1 MTTGEKIAQ
10 KRKELSLSQE
20 ALGEKLGLSRQAI
33 YKWES
38 DAALPEIDKLV
49 ALSKL
54 FGVSV
59 GWLLGAEEPATGE
72 GPEGDPGRELSEKE
86 LQMVEEIASR
96 YLAAQPQQTPKQKG
110 GGFFAAFLVALIAA
124 VVLLPLTLILFW
136 RMSDL
141 EERYYGLQSSTNR
154 IYANIEQEMGAV
166 TDRVEEILKTQNSLL
181 ADYRCELT
189 GADLKENTVTFSLR
203 ATPKTWAEGLSA
215 LFVVNTGEK
224 YEEFP
229 APAEED
235 RSFSGELTVPLTD
248 SITLSVVLT
257 TPDGARSTQLLEAY
271 TDLRAQSMPQ
281 LDEISD
287 KLWEFGQNGR
297 EMSAFDSGQY
307 PDFVYWRQSGM
318 VSGLDIPGIDPARVT
333 DVKMGLFKN
342 GDLLT
347 WAQPVEDP
355 GYSVY
360 RGYEGFSFAA
370 LPNME
375 LTLEPA
381 KDLLQAVWFFRDSY
395 GRIFVERESYQL
407 GANGRLIHLIGT
419 STHSAPEEWNCPK
432 DADGWPAERSVL
444 TGADLAA
451 GTVTFSLRATPP
463 APCSTAVFRWT
474 SGADSGESPAQMG
487 EEGSFTGAVTVPL
500 TDSITFSAVF
510 TAPDGA
516 QTTQDLGT
524 CTGLYARSRPI
535 TDLSL
540 SPQVIDADSG
550 AIRGTTITLPG
561 SPGSNLGWDTW
572 DPKEAA
578 PGEALVDGMAP
589 AAVVEGKYGL
599 FKDGELLCWYVP
611 GRQPDWNIKAVGKN
625 DDFLWWEAP
634 EMTFT
639 LEPGEVLQR
648 VRFCRDSY
656 GRVLSQLAGAWVQDT
671 NPGRLLPAPDPEN
684 GWELDAWSYPRD
696 ADGWPLAE

>member
-59 GWLLGAEEPATGE
+59 GWLLGAEEAAGG
-72 GPEGDPGRELSEKE
+72 GPEEGPGRELSEKE
-86 LQMVEEIASR
+86 LQMVEEIVSR
-96 YLAAQPQQTPKQKG
+96 YLAAQPQQAPKQKG
-110 GGFFAAFLVALIAA
+110 GGFFAAFLAAMIAA
-124 VVLLPLTLILFW
+124 AVLLPLTLILFW

-154 IYANIEQEMGAV
+154 IYSSIEQEIGAV
-166 TDRVEEILKTQNSLL
+166 TDRVEEVLKTQNSLL

-215 LFVVNTGEK
+215 LFVVNTGEE
-224 YEEFP
+224 YRELP
-229 APAEED
+229 ALPEED

-257 TPDGARSTQLLEAY
+257 TPDGARSTQLLETY
-271 TDLRAQSMPQ
+271 TDLYTGSLPNFEEIGDRLWTVIQSSAEQ
-281 LDEISD
+281 EAF
-287 KLWEFGQNGR
+287 EAGR
-297 EMSAFDSGQY
+297 Y
-307 PDFVYWRQSGM
+307 PGVVCWREEGM
-318 VSGLDIPGIDPARVT
+318 VSALDISGDGPARVT
-333 DVKMGLFKN
+333 EVKMGLFKN
-342 GDLLT
+342 GDLLA
-347 WAQPVEDP
+347 WAEPTEEP
-355 GYSVY
+355 GHCAY
-360 RGYEGFSFAA
+360 RGMEGFSFAK
-370 LPNME
+370 LPDVE

-395 GRIFVERESYQL
+395 GRILVESESYQL
-407 GANGRLIHLIGT
+407 GVNGRLIYLT
-419 STHSAPEEWNCPK
+419 SASAHSSPEEWNCPR
-432 DADGWPAERSVL
+432 DHHGWPVEGAEL

-463 APCSTAVFRWT
+463 APGSTAVFHWT
-474 SGADSGESPAQMG
+474 SGVDSGECPAQMG

-510 TAPDGA
+510 TAPDSA
-516 QTTQDLGT
+516 QTTQDLGA

-589 AAVVEGKYGL
+589 ATVVEGKYGL

-611 GRQPDWNIKAVGKN
+611 GRQPDWNIKAVGET

-648 VRFCRDSY
+648 VRFYRDSY
-656 GRVLSQLAGAWVQDT
+656 GRVLSQLAGAWIQDT
-671 NPGRLLPAPDPEN
+671 NLGRLISVADPGN

-696 ADGWPLAE
+696 NHGWPK